1 MTIKTIFGA
10 LALATATLMPFG
22 TAYAEGFER
31 GPAPT
36 AASLN
41 ATGPYALG
49 EYKIAAADAK
59 SHNYGGATVY
69 YPKAPQGETF
79 GVVVMVPGFLA
90 FQAVYENLVKKI
102 ASHGFVVVNMDTV
115 AKADQP
121 DTRAAEM
128 ADALQHVV
136 GLAQTG
142 NVPYAA
148 VADLSRRAAV
158 GNSMGGGAV
167 LTAGVADHGLKAIV
181 ALQPWHT
188 TKSFA
193 GNGVP
198 TLIVACKNDLIA
210 PNKTHSDPFYQ
221 SLPAALPRAE
231 IEVSAAGHLCATFL
245 GTKAQLNTM
254 GKSTVAWLKRF
265 VDEDQRYDAL
275 VRGGI
280 NQGEFSRFLVGGF

>member
-1 MTIKTIFGA
+1 MSFKTILSA
-10 LALATATLMPFG
+10 LALTASFG
-22 TAYAEGFER
+22 LSFTAAHAEGFER
-31 GPAPT
+31 GPVPT
-36 AASLN
+36 AAALN

-49 EYKIAAADAK
+49 EYKISAADAK
-59 SHNYGGATVY
+59 AHNYGGATVY
-69 YPKAPQGETF
+69 YPKAPEGETF
-79 GVVVMVPGFLA
+79 GVVMMVPGFLA

-128 ADALQHVV
+128 ADALEHVT
-136 GLAQTG
+136 GLAQAG
-142 NVPYAA
+142 KVPYAA
-148 VADLSRRAAV
+148 VADLSRRAAI

-167 LTAGVADHGLKAIV
+167 LTAGVADHTLKAIV

-221 SLPAALPRAE
+221 SLPASLPRAE
-231 IEVSAAGHLCATFL
+231 IEVNSAGHLCATFL

-265 VDEDQRYDAL
+265 VDQDQRYDAL

-280 NQGEFSRFLVGGF
+280 DQGEFSRFLVGGF

>member
-1 MTIKTIFGA
+1 MTFKTILSA
-10 LALATATLMPFG
+10 LALAASTLVPFTA
-22 TAYAEGFER
+22 ANAEGFER

-49 EYKIAAADAK
+49 EYKISAADAK

-79 GVVVMVPGFLA
+79 GVVMMVPGFLA

-128 ADALQHVV
+128 ADALEHVV
-136 GLAQTG
+136 QLAQSGTA
-142 NVPYAA
+142 PYAP

-167 LTAGVADHGLKAIV
+167 LAAGVADHSLKAIV

-198 TLIVACKNDLIA
+198 SLIVACKNDLIA
-210 PNKTHSDPFYQ
+210 PNKTHSDAFYQ
-221 SLPAALPRAE
+221 SLPASLPRAE
-231 IEVSAAGHLCATFL
+231 IEVNGAGHLCATFL

-265 VDEDQRYDAL
+265 VDQDQRYDAL

-280 NQGEFSRFLVGGF
+280 DQGEFSRFLVGGF